1 MLDKDTVKHVA
12 NLSKLEFKEE
22 EMEGMLKKLGDILNY
37 VDQLQS
43 VNTDNIDITYN
54 PINLVNVL
62 REDNVKDSLDREK
75 VLQNAPDKEIG
86 CFKVPKVLG

>member
-1 MLDKDTVKHVA
+1 MLDKNVLNHVA
-12 NLSKLEFKEE
+12 NLSKLEFNEE
-22 EMEGMLKKLGDILNY
+22 EMEGISKKLGDILNY

-54 PINLVNVL
+54 PINLVNAL
-62 REDNVKDSLDREK
+62 REDEVKTSLDREK
-75 VLQNAPDKEIG
+75 TLQNAPDKEMG